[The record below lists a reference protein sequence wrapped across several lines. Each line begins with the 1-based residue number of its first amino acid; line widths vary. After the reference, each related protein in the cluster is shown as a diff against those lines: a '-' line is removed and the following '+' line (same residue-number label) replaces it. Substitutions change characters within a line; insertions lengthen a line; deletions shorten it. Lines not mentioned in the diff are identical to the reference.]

1 MSRKRRAIS
10 DADGSR
16 SVGKE
21 TRQNG
26 FHVSIPVFDEES
38 HGTVRDGALEIA
50 FKKFAGGLG
59 PDSLA
64 RIRNQGRRSEGL
76 LEVKRRAAGAQ
87 NLATLRRRPVPR
99 TRSAICM
106 MLDGPAITLTRHL
119 T

>member
-26 FHVSIPVFDEES
+26 FHVSIPIFDEES

-50 FKKFAGGLG
+50 FKKSAGELG
-59 PDSLA
+59 PDFLA
-64 RIRNQGRRSEGL
+64 EIRNRGGRSWRT
-76 LEVKRRAAGAQ
+76 LEIKARRRRA
-87 NLATLRRRPVPR
+87 NF
-99 TRSAICM
+99 
-106 MLDGPAITLTRHL
+106 
-119 T
+119 